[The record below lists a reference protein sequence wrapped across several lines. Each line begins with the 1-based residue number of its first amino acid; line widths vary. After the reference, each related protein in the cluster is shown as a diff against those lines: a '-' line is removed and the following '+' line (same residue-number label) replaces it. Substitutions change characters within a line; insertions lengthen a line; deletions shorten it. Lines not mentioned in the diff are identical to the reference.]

1 MPAALFVGLNV
12 LDAYLT
18 KTALSIGAVEFNPV
32 MATIG
37 SSILIKGGIAVILA
51 FLLYYFRQRRALWIL
66 NIAFFGIVLW
76 NLAMCFIVDS
86 VPTSYATL
94 ALPFFG

>member
-18 KTALSIGAVEFNPV
+18 KTALSVGAMEYNPV

-37 SSILIKGGIAVILA
+37 SSMLIKGGIALLLA
-51 FLLYYFRQRRALWIL
+51 FVLYYFHQRRALWIL
-66 NIAFFGIVLW
+66 NLVFLGIVLW
-76 NLAMCFIVDS
+76 NLTVCFLMNT
-86 VPTSYATL
+86 VPTSYAML
-94 ALPFFG
+94 FIPGSG

>member
-32 MATIG
+32 MTMIG
-37 SSILIKGGIAVILA
+37 SNILIKGGIAVVLA
-51 FLLYYFRQRRALWIL
+51 FLLYYFHQRRALWIL

-76 NLAMCFIVDS
+76 NLAMCFIMDS
-86 VPTSYATL
+86 IPTDYAMPFL
-94 ALPFFG
+94 SFFG